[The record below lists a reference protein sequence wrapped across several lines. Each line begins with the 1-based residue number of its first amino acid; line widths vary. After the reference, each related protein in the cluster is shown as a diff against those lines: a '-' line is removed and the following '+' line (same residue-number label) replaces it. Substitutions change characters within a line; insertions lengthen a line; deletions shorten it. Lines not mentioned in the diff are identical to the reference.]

1 MLQINDKIKYVKESS
16 MICVPL
22 GTTFVVTD
30 VQGLAIALET
40 EMEYMGMKGIA
51 KCVMSYDEYEK
62 YFEKVIEKEQPKN
75 VWTEWRGIDKTE
87 LQEILA
93 GLKDNYFI
101 VRYLKDYLKGYLIV
115 ERNGYKYNYIETR
128 NNGKKTD
135 VRIKFWG
142 NNGSMKATSTC
153 NITANDK
160 FDETKGIEI
169 ALIKLFTKQ
178 IAKLSTNYIENNY

>member
-62 YFEKVIEKEQPKN
+62 YFEKVIEKEQPEY
-75 VWTEWRGIDKTE
+75 VWTEWRGIDKAE
-87 LQEILA
+87 LQKILA
-93 GLKDNYFI
+93 GLKGGYFI
-101 VRYLKDYLKGYLIV
+101 VRYLKDYL
-115 ERNGYKYNYIETR
+115 ERGTYNYIETR

-135 VRIKFWG
+135 VRIKFYS
-142 NNGSMKATSTC
+142 NNGSVKATSTC
-153 NITANDK
+153 NITANDT
-160 FDETKGIEI
+160 FDETKGIEV
-169 ALIKLFTKQ
+169 ALVKLFTKTL
-178 IAKLSTNYIENNY
+178 AKFSTNYIENNY

>member
-1 MLQINDKIKYVKESS
+1 MLQVNDKIKYVKESS

-75 VWTEWRGIDKTE
+75 VWTEWRRIDKVE
-87 LQEILA
+87 FREIVGKLN
-93 GLKDNYFI
+93 DNYYI
-101 VRYLKDYLKGYLIV
+101 VRYLKDYFIEKSIC
-115 ERNGYKYNYIETR
+115 KYIETR

-135 VRIKFWG
+135 VRITTWG
-142 NNGSMKATSTC
+142 GMNVKATATC
-153 NITANDK
+153 NKTANDK
-160 FDETKGIEI
+160 FDETKGIEV
-169 ALIKLFTKQ
+169 ALIKLFIKTL
-178 IAKLSTNYIENNY
+178 AKLSTNYIKDNY